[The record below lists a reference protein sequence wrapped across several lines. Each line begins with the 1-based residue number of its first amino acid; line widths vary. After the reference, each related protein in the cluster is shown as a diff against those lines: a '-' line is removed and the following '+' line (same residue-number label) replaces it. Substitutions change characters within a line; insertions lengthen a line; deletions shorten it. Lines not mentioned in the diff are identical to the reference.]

1 MEQLGQWIRFCLRAE
16 GAAAPDVSLMGHGEE
31 SHNLGQLLIDDHQSP
46 SVKCMHTQS
55 LVGHA
60 QVDNTVLQGARNLAW
75 RNIAVEFFACQFE
88 CVGLRDECL
97 VAMLAL
103 MDGMTVCGTLTPRD
117 KDEVFAEWLA
127 VVLVI

>member
-1 MEQLGQWIRFCLRAE
+1 
-16 GAAAPDVSLMGHGEE
+16 MGHGDE
-31 SHNLGQLLIDDHQSP
+31 SCKLGQLLIEEHQCP
-46 SVKCMHTQS
+46 SVNCMHTQS

-88 CVGLRDECL
+88 CVGLRDECF

-103 MDGMTVCGTLTPRD
+103 VDRMTVCGTLTPRD
-117 KDEVFAEWLA
+117 KDEVSA
-127 VVLVI
+127 